1 MLISI
6 ENPRPERD
14 GFRRKGI
21 SGRHFRLAGVL
32 AVCVF
37 AFACGYRFAGSGDL
51 PDSITSVGVRTFD
64 NRTAEI
70 GLENLLTNDMAFEL
84 TRSGRVPVKRPEAAA
99 VVMSGTIRS
108 LRVTNL
114 SRRGSNVAQ
123 EQRVTLSVEFVAID
137 QDGETLWKRLLTDS
151 EEYFVAS
158 DNFATRAN
166 RRAALESLSS
176 RLAEKAYYGLTD
188 RF

>member
-1 MLISI
+1 MLIRNSGSKRGG
-6 ENPRPERD
+6 PRP
-14 GFRRKGI
+14 KAI
-21 SGRHFRLAGVL
+21 AYPHLRLLGVL
-32 AVCVF
+32 AVCMFV
-37 AFACGYRFAGSGDL
+37 FACGYRFLGSGDL
-51 PDSITSVGVRTFD
+51 PDGITSVGVRTFN

-84 TRSGRVPVKRPEAAA
+84 TRSGRVPVKRPEEAA

-108 LRVTNL
+108 LRVSNL
-114 SRRGSNVAQ
+114 SRRGSNVTQ
-123 EQRVTLSVEFVAID
+123 EQRVTLSVEFVAMD
-137 QDGETLWKRLLTDS
+137 QNGETLWKRLLSDS
-151 EEYFVAS
+151 EEYIVAS